1 MHSLY
6 KLAALVLHVTG
17 EATKKVADRQ
27 EDTSM
32 SKVQKGMKVRYII
45 RCVMVFLVVLVVV
58 GNNPGA
64 SKVGKANAKGTPLV
78 DFLSLQR
85 LLVGQSTLESAA
97 SAPPPRITNFSKGY
111 PGRKEIA
118 Y

>member
-17 EATKKVADRQ
+17 EAAKKVTYRP

-32 SKVQKGMKVRYII
+32 SKVQKGMKVRCII
-45 RCVMVFLVVLVVV
+45 RYLMVILAVLIVV

-64 SKVGKANAKGTPLV
+64 SKVGKANTKGTPLV
-78 DFLSLQR
+78 NFLPLQR
-85 LLVGQSTLESAA
+85 LLVGQSTLESAS
-97 SAPPPRITNFSKGY
+97 SAPTPRITKFSKGY
-111 PGRKEIA
+111 PGQKGIA
-118 Y
+118 